1 MEHEFS
7 GIRLL
12 VPVPILVKAIMIET
26 EIQKPEQVQ
35 RSKAWLLPYVI
46 TLLVMLAMQMS
57 IMGYAPLTPQIV
69 QEFKLSYT
77 QLGLFTG
84 AYGLMSIMLSVP
96 AGMAVHRFTEKRV
109 LFLGLVVSCIGI
121 ALLSRA
127 IGFITAFGAL
137 IVWYAGYRFAFVGVL
152 AALTFTCPPAWRGRS
167 FGILGAMSS
176 IGVIIGAPFG
186 GYVGKTFGWRAAMI
200 GFACVAC
207 VAAICFQLLYRRTVD
222 EPSTPVDAEAKA
234 AEKRAE
240 KSPFRMPRAWGLAC
254 VVGMLGLPSFTI
266 TFFAPSAGKTL
277 FHLDG
282 LSTGLMLGAGYVCA
296 VIANLI
302 GGILMDR
309 FDKMLVLFFVEVLM
323 VPAALV
329 MNLHSLLAFRVSA
342 ALIIALSFTATNLGY
357 GLCGELRGSQTAN
370 VVGIV
375 SLAAGFFGYV
385 GPQVLGVL
393 RDISGSFTA
402 GWYFIA
408 FISVATAIGAL
419 LLRRIHW
426 NVAGTPAVETV
437 P

>member
-1 MEHEFS
+1 
-7 GIRLL
+7 
-12 VPVPILVKAIMIET
+12 MIST
-26 EIQKPEQVQ
+26 EIKNPVQ
-35 RSKAWLLPYVI
+35 NQTSKAWLLPYII
-46 TLLVMLAMQMS
+46 TLLAALTMTMS

-84 AYGLMSIMLSVP
+84 AYGLMSLLLSVP
-96 AGMAVHRFTEKRV
+96 AGMAVHRFNEKRV
-109 LFLGLVVSCIGI
+109 LLLGLVVSCAGI

-127 IGFITAFGAL
+127 IGFITAFGSL
-137 IVWYAGYRFAFVGVL
+137 IVWYGGFRVAFVGVL

-186 GYVGKTFGWRAAMI
+186 GYVGRALGWRPAMI
-200 GFACVAC
+200 SFACVAC
-207 VAAICFQLLYRRTVD
+207 VAAICFQFLYHRTAD
-222 EPSTPVDAEAKA
+222 EPGTSLHAEAKA
-234 AEKRAE
+234 AEERAQ

-254 VVGMLGLPSFTI
+254 VVGMLGLPAFAI

-282 LSTGLMLGAGYVCA
+282 VSTGLMLSAGYVCA
-296 VIANLI
+296 VIVNLI
-302 GGILMDR
+302 GGYLMDR
-309 FDKMLVLFFVEVLM
+309 FDKMLVLFFIEVLM
-323 VPAALV
+323 IPAALI
-329 MNLHSLLAFRVSA
+329 MNLHSLPAFRVSA

-370 VVGIV
+370 VVGMV
-375 SLAAGFFGYV
+375 SLGAGFFGYV

-393 RDISGSFTA
+393 RDVSGSFTA

-408 FISVATAIGAL
+408 LISAATAIGAL
-419 LLRRIHW
+419 LLRRVHW
-426 NVAGTPAVETV
+426 DVAGTSTAEAAR
-437 P
+437 

>member
-1 MEHEFS
+1 
-7 GIRLL
+7 
-12 VPVPILVKAIMIET
+12 MIAT
-26 EIQKPEQVQ
+26 EIQNPAQDQ
-35 RSKAWLLPYVI
+35 TSKAWLLPYII
-46 TLLVMLAMQMS
+46 TLLAMLTMMMS

-69 QEFKLSYT
+69 QEFRLSYT

-96 AGMAVHRFTEKRV
+96 AGMAVHKFTEKRV

-121 ALLSRA
+121 ALFSRA
-127 IGFITAFGAL
+127 IGFVTAFLSL
-137 IVWYAGYRFAFVGVL
+137 IVWYAGFRFAFVGVL

-186 GYVGKTFGWRAAMI
+186 GYIGKALGWRVAMI

-207 VAAICFQLLYRRTVD
+207 VAAICFQFLYRRTVD
-222 EPSTPVDAEAKA
+222 EPGTPVHAEARA
-234 AEKRAE
+234 AHKRAQ
-240 KSPFRMPRAWGLAC
+240 KSPFRMSRAWGLAC

-266 TFFAPSAGKTL
+266 TFFAPSAGKML

-282 LSTGLMLGAGYVCA
+282 VTIGLMLSAGYVCA
-296 VIANLI
+296 VIVNLI
-302 GGILMDR
+302 GGYLMDR
-309 FDKMLVLFFVEVLM
+309 FDKMLVLFFIEVLM
-323 VPAALV
+323 IPAALI
-329 MNLHSLLAFRVSA
+329 MNLHSLPAFYISA

-370 VVGIV
+370 VVGMV
-375 SLAAGFFGYV
+375 SLGAGFFGYV

-393 RDISGSFTA
+393 RDVSGTFTA

-408 FISVATAIGAL
+408 FISAATAIGAL
-419 LLRRIHW
+419 LLRRVHW
-426 NVAGTPAVETV
+426 DVAGAPAVEAV
-437 P
+437 Q